1 MQSKILRRMS
11 FQSPSRKED
20 SSCNKNFSLLNYMV
34 FKEKTAKH
42 HEKPMNKDNFS
53 VLEVLGKGGF
63 GRVMKVQFKKNR
75 KMYAMKEMS
84 KTV

>member
-1 MQSKILRRMS
+1 MQNKILRRMS

-20 SSCNKNFSLLNYMV
+20 TSSNKNFSLLNYMV
-34 FKEKTAKH
+34 FKEKTAKT
-42 HEKPMNKDNFS
+42 HEKPLSKDNFT

-75 KMYAMKEMS
+75 KIYAMK
-84 KTV
+84 

>member
-1 MQSKILRRMS
+1 MS

-20 SSCNKNFSLLNYMV
+20 PSSNKNFSLLNYMV

-75 KMYAMKEMS
+75 KLYAMKEMS

>member
-1 MQSKILRRMS
+1 MS

-20 SSCNKNFSLLNYMV
+20 TSSSKNFSLLNYMV
-34 FKEKTAKH
+34 FKEKTMKAHK
-42 HEKPMNKDNFS
+42 KPMGKDNYI

-63 GRVMKVQFKKNR
+63 GRVMKVQYKKNR
-75 KMYAMKEMS
+75 KLYAMKEMS

>member
-1 MQSKILRRMS
+1 MS

-20 SSCNKNFSLLNYMV
+20 TSSNKNFSLLNYMV
-34 FKEKTAKH
+34 FKEKTAKT
-42 HEKPMNKDNFS
+42 HEKPLSKDNFT

-75 KMYAMKEMS
+75 KIYAMK
-84 KTV
+84 